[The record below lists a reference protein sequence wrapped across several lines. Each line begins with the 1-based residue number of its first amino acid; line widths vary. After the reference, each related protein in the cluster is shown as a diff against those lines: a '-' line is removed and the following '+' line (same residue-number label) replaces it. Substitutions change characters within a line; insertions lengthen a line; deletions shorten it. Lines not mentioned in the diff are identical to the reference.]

1 MTPAQA
7 IRTALALAL
16 GAAVSLGL
24 ARFSYA
30 LLLPP
35 MRADLGWSYFTAG
48 AMNTLN
54 AAGYLIGAL
63 LMPAWLRWRGARA
76 AQEALVAGSLA
87 AAAMLALHALTTS
100 DAVLAT
106 LRLGAGVASAAVFV
120 SGGLLAARLSAAPG
134 VEGRVSSGLV
144 LGLYYGGV
152 GLGIVACAAVLPA
165 LLEPAGRG
173 AGSAARAGLLR
184 LAGWQLGWLVLGA
197 LAVAATWPMARR
209 MRKVSLPA
217 PAAGRRGTQRLRLRP
232 LAAGLAGYACF
243 GLGYIG
249 YMTFIVTLLRE
260 QGMAA
265 GTVAAFYALLGV
277 GVMASPWLWA
287 GLLQRAR
294 GGGAL
299 ATLNA
304 LLALATALPVLVA
317 HPVAA
322 FVSGALFG
330 AVFLSVVAS
339 TTALVRHN
347 LDAALWPAGISAFTI
362 VFAAGQIV
370 GPSLVGG
377 LADGAGGLRTGLAV
391 SAALLVLGAVI
402 AWGQRPLARPVA

>member
-1 MTPAQA
+1 MQYPRAMTPALA

-63 LMPAWLRWRGARA
+63 LLPAWLRRRGARA
-76 AQEALVAGSLA
+76 AQQALVGGGVA
-87 AAAMLALHALTTS
+87 AAAVLALHGLTAH
-100 DAVLAT
+100 DGLLAVL
-106 LRLGAGVASAAVFV
+106 RLAAGVASAAVFV
-120 SGGLLAARLSAAPG
+120 SGGLLAARLSAEPG
-134 VEGRVSSGLV
+134 VEGRLSSGLV
-144 LGLYYGGV
+144 LGLYYGGT
-152 GLGIVACAAVLPA
+152 GLGIVACALVLPV
-165 LLEPAGRG
+165 LLEGGFAWPAPWQ
-173 AGSAARAGLLR
+173 
-184 LAGWQLGWLVLGA
+184 AGWLA
-197 LAVAATWPMARR
+197 LAALALAACAPMALGMRR
-209 MRKVSLPA
+209 WHPPA
-217 PAAGRRGTQRLRLRP
+217 PPGAAPGQGRFDPRG
-232 LAAGLAGYACF
+232 LAAGLAGYGCF

-260 QGMAA
+260 QGLAS

-277 GVMASPWLWA
+277 GVMVSPWLWA
-287 GLLQRAR
+287 RLLQRAR

-299 ATLNA
+299 AVLNA
-304 LLALATALPVLVA
+304 LLAVATALPVVLG

-339 TTALVRHN
+339 TTAMVRHN
-347 LDAALWPAGISAFTI
+347 LEPVHWPAGISVFTI

-370 GPSLVGG
+370 GPSLVGA
-377 LADGAGGLRTGLAV
+377 LADGAGGLRAGLAV
-391 SAALLVLGAVI
+391 SAGLLALGALL
-402 AWGQRPLARPVA
+402 AWAQPPLARAGR